1 MLRNTFSIQLN
12 SRSIH
17 DGCSP
22 LSSVGCS
29 ATGSIVAFGVGV
41 AITVRAAAGSSVVRS
56 SVNVSK
62 GVPEQHYDK
71 YYRRS

>member
-41 AITVRAAAGSSVVRS
+41 AIAVRAAAGSSVVR